1 MLFPFRLRPN
11 ALHVG
16 LAIITSL
23 VSGVCASAQ
32 SPPTGMLNVGFAH
45 DPGAGHYDGVV
56 GSSGDVWN
64 FVSVGTT
71 AKDFMRLSNTQ
82 GSTARLRIS
91 RHDGAWG
98 IAGQSGIFHGY
109 IYDNCRCKDL
119 EVTILDLEP
128 GRYRAFVY
136 AHGDA
141 PDQNANIE
149 LRIADESIGKKATA
163 NDGTHGYRSQP
174 MTEGVQYVTF
184 DFDLWRGNEVKFIS
198 HRDGSSY
205 SMFNA
210 IQIVP
215 LRREADRSVR

>member
-1 MLFPFRLRPN
+1 
-11 ALHVG
+11 
-16 LAIITSL
+16 
-23 VSGVCASAQ
+23 
-32 SPPTGMLNVGFAH
+32 MLNIGFAH

-56 GSSGDVWN
+56 GSNGDVWN

-71 AKDFMRLSNTQ
+71 AKDFMRLSDMRP
-82 GSTARLRIS
+82 STARLRIS

-98 IAGQSGIFHGY
+98 ITGQSGVFHGY
-109 IYDNCRCKDL
+109 IYDNCRCTDL

-128 GRYRAFVY
+128 GRYRAYVY

-141 PDQNANIE
+141 ADQNANIE

-174 MTEGVQYVTF
+174 MTEGIQYVTF
-184 DFDLWRGNEVKFIS
+184 DFDVWRGNEVKIIS

-215 LRREADRSVR
+215 LRHKANRSVR